1 MRNALS
7 LCPRNSWLPA
17 AVVEEVTLDFD
28 TRHRRRIRV
37 VGNNGTDLL
46 IDLAEAT
53 PMADGDGLALEGGG
67 VVVVR
72 AASELLLEVK
82 SSSAEGL
89 ARLAWHLGNR
99 HLPVQILENCLR
111 LRADHVIAAML
122 TGLGAEVRA
131 IDAPFNSEGGAYASH
146 GHSHSG
152 KSHSHD

>member
-7 LCPRNSWLPA
+7 LCPRNSWPPDS
-17 AVVEEVTLDFD
+17 VVDEVTLDFD

-53 PMADGDGLALEGGG
+53 PMADGDGLTLEGGG

-72 AASELLLEVK
+72 AASESLLEVK

>member
-1 MRNALS
+1 MRNARAIH
-7 LCPRNSWLPA
+7 PRDSWQPESI
-17 AVVEEVTLDFD
+17 VDEVTLDFD

-72 AASELLLEVK
+72 AAPEPLIEVK
-82 SSSAEGL
+82 SSSPEGL

-99 HLPVQILENCLR
+99 HLPVQILEDSIR
-111 LRADHVIAAML
+111 LRADHVIADML

-131 IDAPFNSEGGAYASH
+131 IDAPFDPEGGAYAGP
-146 GHSHSG
+146 GHSHSEN
-152 KSHSHD
+152 SHSHD

>member
-1 MRNALS
+1 MRNARTLR
-7 LCPRNSWLPA
+7 PPNSWQPDS
-17 AVVEEVTLDFD
+17 VVDEVTLDFD

-72 AASELLLEVK
+72 AAPEPLIEVK
-82 SSSAEGL
+82 SSSPEGL

-99 HLPVQILENCLR
+99 HLPVQVLEDSLR
-111 LRADHVIAAML
+111 LRADHVIADML
-122 TGLGAEVRA
+122 TRLGAEVRA
-131 IDAPFNSEGGAYASH
+131 IDAPFDPEGGAYADP
-146 GHSHSG
+146 GRSHSEN
-152 KSHSHD
+152 SHSHD